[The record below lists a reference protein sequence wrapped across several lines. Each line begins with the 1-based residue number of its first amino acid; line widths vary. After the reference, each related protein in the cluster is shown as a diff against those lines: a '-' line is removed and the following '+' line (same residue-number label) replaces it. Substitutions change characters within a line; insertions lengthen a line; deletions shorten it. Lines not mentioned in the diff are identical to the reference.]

1 MKIPITIRML
11 DPEGKKITTTQF
23 VNEMSHAPI
32 GDAFAYYQRKLASE
46 GEENRHQYQLCGEGA
61 W

>member
-1 MKIPITIRML
+1 MKIPITIKIL
-11 DPEGKKITTTQF
+11 NPEGKKITTTQF
-23 VNEMSHAPI
+23 VNERSHALV

-46 GEENRHQYQLCGEGA
+46 GKEDRHQYQLVGEGA

>member
-23 VNEMSHAPI
+23 VDERSHAPVCE
-32 GDAFAYYQRKLASE
+32 AFVYHQRKLASE